1 MAKPNPSSIKSQP
14 SAPKPLAQNPVVK
27 NPPAKNKVALN
38 AIPLTKLQAKA
49 IKAELAEIN
58 QAKIDAI
65 KNQQLAVEMSA
76 TEQNKNLF
84 LTAVKNARPLNIEP
98 QHSEKTYPKPVA
110 KQFIRDEKQA
120 LRDSLSDDF
129 YPAHELESG
138 EELLYLR
145 TGQSPSILSK
155 LRRGFWVVQAQID
168 LHGLISDE
176 AREYVAEFL
185 SSCKKRKIR
194 CVRIVHG
201 KGLGSRNREP
211 VLKHK
216 LRNWLIQKDEVI
228 VYAQAKPED
237 GGSGAVIVLLK
248 A

>member
-1 MAKPNPSSIKSQP
+1 MAHAKKLNDFNLP
-14 SAPKPLAQNPVVK
+14 
-27 NPPAKNKVALN
+27 KNKPALN
-38 AIPLTKLQAKA
+38 TIPISKAQANALKTA
-49 IKAELAEIN
+49 KEQAQTLAKKILHDQLLAESQ
-58 QAKIDAI
+58 QANSDTI
-65 KNQQLAVEMSA
+65 
-76 TEQNKNLF
+76 LF
-84 LTAVKNARPLNIEP
+84 KEAVKNARPLNTDVP
-98 QHSEKTYPKPVA
+98 FTEKTYPKPIA

-120 LRDSLSDDF
+120 LKDSLSDDY

-138 EELLYLR
+138 EELIYLR
-145 TGQSPSILSK
+145 SGQSPSILSK

-185 SSCKKRKIR
+185 SSCKKKNIR

-228 VYAQAKPED
+228 AYAQAKPED

>member
-1 MAKPNPSSIKSQP
+1 MKFPTKFKVLAAEPLEVAKPIAMEPAEDASFSLAVKD
-14 SAPKPLAQNPVVK
+14 AKPLNF
-27 NPPAKNKVALN
+27 PPKVRHAS
-38 AIPLTKLQAKA
+38 PK
-49 IKAELAEIN
+49 
-58 QAKIDAI
+58 
-65 KNQQLAVEMSA
+65 
-76 TEQNKNLF
+76 
-84 LTAVKNARPLNIEP
+84 
-98 QHSEKTYPKPVA
+98 PKPVPNQLI
-110 KQFIRDEKQA
+110 KDERQA

-129 YPAHELESG
+129 YPAYEIESG

-145 TGQSPSILSK
+145 TGQSPAVLNK

-185 SSCKKRKIR
+185 NHCKKKNIR

-211 VLKHK
+211 ILKHK

-228 VYAQAKPED
+228 AYAQAKPED

>member
-1 MAKPNPSSIKSQP
+1 MTNAKS
-14 SAPKPLAQNPVVK
+14 LLK
-27 NPPAKNKVALN
+27 NSVIATN
-38 AIPLTKLQAKA
+38 AIPLTKVQAKA
-49 IKAELAEIN
+49 IKTELEKIK
-58 QAKIDAI
+58 QEKIDVLKKSEIPAI
-65 KNQQLAVEMSA
+65 
-76 TEQNKNLF
+76 EQDKHLF
-84 LTAVKNARPLNIEP
+84 LEAVKNTRPLNIDVP
-98 QHSEKTYPKPVA
+98 FTEKTYPKPVA

-145 TGQSPSILSK
+145 TGQSPSILTK

-168 LHGLISDE
+168 LHGLISNE

-185 SSCKKRKIR
+185 SSCKKKNIR

-228 VYAQAKPED
+228 AYAQAKPED

>member
-1 MAKPNPSSIKSQP
+1 MVKTP
-14 SAPKPLAQNPVVK
+14 QNK
-27 NPPAKNKVALN
+27 ALTN
-38 AIPLTKLQAKA
+38 AQAKA
-49 IKAELAEIN
+49 IKTQKAQLEAIKAAEKALAEN
-58 QAKIDAI
+58 PPEP
-65 KNQQLAVEMSA
+65 VE
-76 TEQNKNLF
+76 NIF
-84 LTAVKNARPLNIEP
+84 LQAVKNARPLNIDVP
-98 QHSEKTYPKPVA
+98 FTEKTYPKPIA
-110 KQFIRDEKQA
+110 KQFMRDEKQA

-145 TGQSPSILSK
+145 EGQTPNILSK

-168 LHGLISDE
+168 LLGLISDE

-185 SSCKKRKIR
+185 SSCKKRNIR

-216 LRNWLIQKDEVI
+216 LRNWLMQKDEVI
-228 VYAQAKPED
+228 AYAQAKPED

>member
-1 MAKPNPSSIKSQP
+1 MVKIPQNKALTKPQANAIKSQKAKLDATNTAEKTLKETP
-14 SAPKPLAQNPVVK
+14 PEPPENIFLA
-27 NPPAKNKVALN
+27 
-38 AIPLTKLQAKA
+38 
-49 IKAELAEIN
+49 
-58 QAKIDAI
+58 
-65 KNQQLAVEMSA
+65 
-76 TEQNKNLF
+76 
-84 LTAVKNARPLNIEP
+84 AVKSARPLNIDVP
-98 QHSEKTYPKPVA
+98 FTEKTYPKPIA
-110 KQFIRDEKQA
+110 RQFIRDEKQA

-145 TGQSPSILSK
+145 QGQSPDVLSK
-155 LRRGFWVVQAQID
+155 LRRGYWVVQAQID

-185 SSCKKRKIR
+185 GSCKKRNIR

-216 LRNWLIQKDEVI
+216 LRSWLMQRDEVI
-228 VYAQAKPED
+228 AYAQAKPED

>member
-1 MAKPNPSSIKSQP
+1 MVKIP
-14 SAPKPLAQNPVVK
+14 QNK
-27 NPPAKNKVALN
+27 ALN
-38 AIPLTKLQAKA
+38 TIPLTRDQAKA
-49 IKAELAEIN
+49 IKAAKELSIALAKQQLQERLLAES
-58 QAKIDAI
+58 QAA
-65 KNQQLAVEMSA
+65 NSE
-76 TEQNKNLF
+76 TNLF
-84 LTAVKNARPLNIEP
+84 QAAVKNIRPLNIDVP
-98 QHSEKTYPKPVA
+98 FTEKTYPKPIA

-145 TGQSPSILSK
+145 TGQSPDVLSK

-185 SSCKKRKIR
+185 GNCKKKNIR

-216 LRNWLIQKDEVI
+216 LRNWLMQKDEVI
-228 VYAQAKPED
+228 AYAQAKPED

>member
-1 MAKPNPSSIKSQP
+1 MKFPSKFKVVVAEPKVLVVDEDALFSAAVKDAKPLKFPS
-14 SAPKPLAQNPVVK
+14 
-27 NPPAKNKVALN
+27 
-38 AIPLTKLQAKA
+38 KA
-49 IKAELAEIN
+49 RHA
-58 QAKIDAI
+58 
-65 KNQQLAVEMSA
+65 
-76 TEQNKNLF
+76 
-84 LTAVKNARPLNIEP
+84 AVK
-98 QHSEKTYPKPVA
+98 PKPVPS
-110 KQFIRDEKQA
+110 QFIKDERQA

-129 YPAHELESG
+129 YPAHEIESG

-145 TGQSPSILSK
+145 TGQSPSVLSK

-185 SSCKKRKIR
+185 SHCKKKNIR

-211 VLKHK
+211 ILKHK

-228 VYAQAKPED
+228 AYAQAKPED